1 MKKYA
6 SILKYILDW
15 RIAFDVILIFTLL
28 VFLAANLFSAEGGA
42 ASGGNILDKQLIV
55 GVLKILSF
63 LGFIPVL
70 ISVYFSIL
78 KKRVGVD
85 LLAAIAL
92 FFTFWEGQW
101 VSGAFIN
108 LMLASARL
116 FDRFVETRTKNI
128 ITQLLKLRPEKVKVK
143 NEEIIN
149 EIPIEKV
156 QINDLVVVAPGSRV
170 PVDGVIV
177 SGQASI
183 DESSLTG
190 ESELVVRRVGERV
203 LSSSYNEFGSLLVKV
218 EKVGEDTTFAKIVG
232 LVEEATRSKTKT
244 EKIADKFSTWY
255 ILFTLAA
262 AIVIYLL
269 SHNAS
274 LVLSILLITCADD
287 IAVAIPLGF
296 TIVISKAAKHGIV
309 IKGAEVI
316 EKLNKIDVFLTDKTG
331 TLTKGDSKVVN
342 ISYFNIEKNK
352 FLEIAGI
359 CSINSNHPTSLTI
372 LDYLKKEKVDIIAPD
387 EFNEMPGDGIA
398 LKKNG
403 DKYFSGKVSFL
414 EKNGVVLSAEQK
426 SLIENKKNE
435 GESIVAIGVNDRLV
449 GFFSFEDEIRANAK
463 HLITQTKALGIKRWI
478 MMTGDN
484 ENVAK
489 RVANQI
495 GIDEYIA
502 NMKPEDKLA
511 TIKRIKHRDRRL
523 AMIGDG
529 VNDAA
534 ALALADVSIAMGVK
548 GSDAAIEAADIAL
561 MHDDLSRIPEAI
573 RLSRE
578 AIVIVKENFIIWGI
592 TNVVGLYL
600 VFSGIIGPSGA
611 AAFNFATDFIPIL
624 NVFRIFSAGGAAPA
638 LRRP

>member
-1 MKKYA
+1 MKKNS
-6 SILKYILDW
+6 SIFKYFLDW
-15 RIAFDVILIFTLL
+15 RIGFDTALIAALL
-28 VFLAANLFSAEGGA
+28 FFLLINLFNVFELKLV
-42 ASGGNILDKQLIV
+42 NKILE
-55 GVLKILSF
+55 ILSF
-63 LGFIPVL
+63 LGFIPIV
-70 ISVYFSIL
+70 ISVYFSII
-78 KKRVGVD
+78 KKRIGVD

-92 FFTFWEGQW
+92 FFTFWQGEW
-101 VSGAFIN
+101 VSAAFIN

-116 FDRFVETRTKNI
+116 FDRFVATRTKNI
-128 ITQLLKLRPEKVKVK
+128 ITELLKLRPEKVRVK
-143 NEEIIN
+143 NGEIIS
-149 EIPIEKV
+149 EISIEKV

-170 PVDGVIV
+170 PVDGIIV

-190 ESELVVRRVGERV
+190 ESELVVKRVGEHV
-203 LSSSYNEFGSLLVKV
+203 LSSSYNESGSLLVRV
-218 EKVGEDTTFAKIVG
+218 EKVGKDTTFAKIVG

-244 EKIADKFSTWY
+244 EKIADRFSVWY
-255 ILFTLAA
+255 ILLTLVA
-262 AIVIYLL
+262 AIIIYLL

-316 EKLNKIDVFLTDKTG
+316 ERLSKTDIFLTDKTG
-331 TLTKGDSKVVN
+331 TLTKGDSKLVN
-342 ISYFNIEKNK
+342 ASNFNIDKNK

-359 CSINSNHPTSLTI
+359 CSVNSNHPTSRTI
-372 LDYLKKEKVDIIAPD
+372 LEYLKKENVDIIAPD

-414 EKNGVVLSAEQK
+414 EKNGIILSSEQK

-435 GESIVAIGVNDRLV
+435 GESIVAIGVNDRLI
-449 GFFSFEDEIRANAK
+449 GFFSFEDEVRANAK
-463 HLITQTKALGIKRWI
+463 NLITQTKVLGIRRWI
-478 MMTGDN
+478 MITGDN
-484 ENVAK
+484 EKVAK
-489 RVANQI
+489 RVADQI
-495 GIDEYIA
+495 GIDEVIA
-502 NMKPEDKLA
+502 NMKPEDKLSA
-511 TIKRIKHRDRRL
+511 IKKIKQKEGHI

-578 AIVIVKENFIIWGI
+578 AILIVKENFAIWGI
-592 TNVVGLYL
+592 TNAIGLYL

-611 AAFNFATDFIPIL
+611 AAFNFATDFIPIM
-624 NVFRIFSAGGAAPA
+624 NVFRIFKARAF
-638 LRRP
+638 RF